1 MLWPKYGSA
10 YSLPYLKK
18 NNRFIKTFEENETKK
33 EKMQINYRKT
43 AIHSDLVVMLKY
55 FASV

>member
-1 MLWPKYGSA
+1 MKQR
-10 YSLPYLKK
+10 KK
-18 NNRFIKTFEENETKK
+18 
-33 EKMQINYRKT
+33 KMQINYRKT